1 MAWQCCNAYYDILKA
16 EIIIIIVIIISEMFP
31 KFFLN
36 IKNIVILK
44 SRDVTIKPTLGYF
57 QIGISG
63 VAGTKFHHI
72 LCKQTHCS
80 S

>member
-16 EIIIIIVIIISEMFP
+16 EIIIIIIVIIISEMFP
-31 KFFLN
+31 KIFLN

-57 QIGISG
+57 
-63 VAGTKFHHI
+63 
-72 LCKQTHCS
+72 
-80 S
+80 